1 MKAINKTVLAI
12 ACCTALAACS
22 SEKKSESPE
31 QAVKVEVYSPTQSSS
46 EGIYL
51 SGELTAKQT
60 ASISTRMMGYIRKI
74 YVKPGDRVS
83 AGQLLVSISSD
94 EVSAK
99 KAQVQAMIAEAEAA
113 AKNAQKDYERYKA
126 LRSQNSVSDK
136 ELENVALQ
144 NTSMQAKVQVA
155 KQQLREVNATL
166 AYSNITAPFSGTVTQ
181 KMMDEGS
188 MANPGMPILTV
199 EQNGELQVVAAVP
212 ENYIQYVKVG
222 DNVKVDL
229 KSVDASFDG
238 KITELSPSAS
248 NSGGQY
254 ALKIAIPAKEKGNLK
269 AGMYANILIPNK
281 LAKGETGKL
290 MLETSSIVYREQLTG
305 VYVVDSQNQA
315 ILRWVR
321 LGKTS
326 GNLVEALSGVE
337 SNDKIVFKAG
347 GKLYNGKKVTITQ

>member
-1 MKAINKTVLAI
+1 
-12 ACCTALAACS
+12 
-22 SEKKSESPE
+22 
-31 QAVKVEVYSPTQSSS
+31 
-46 EGIYL
+46 
-51 SGELTAKQT
+51 
-60 ASISTRMMGYIRKI
+60 
-74 YVKPGDRVS
+74 
-83 AGQLLVSISSD
+83 LLVSISSD
-94 EVSAK
+94 EVNAK

-113 AKNAQKDYERYKA
+113 AKNAQKDFERYKV

-136 ELENVALQ
+136 ELENIALQ

-155 KQQLREVNATL
+155 KQQLREVNANL
-166 AYSNITAPFSGTVTQ
+166 SYSNITAPFSGTVTQ

-254 ALKIAIPAKEKGNLK
+254 AMKIAIPTKDKGNLK
-269 AGMYANILIPNK
+269 PGMYANILIPNK
-281 LAKGETGKL
+281 LANDTGNKV
-290 MLETSSIVYREQLTG
+290 MLENSSIVYREQLTG
-305 VYVVDSQNQA
+305 VYVVDGENQA

-321 LGKTS
+321 IGKSS
-326 GNLVEALSGVE
+326 GNQVEALSGIE
-337 SNDKIVFKAG
+337 PNDKIVLKAD
-347 GKLYNGKKVTITQ
+347 GKLYNGIKVTISK

>member
-1 MKAINKTVLAI
+1 MKALNKMVLGI
-12 ACCTALAACS
+12 ICCTAFAACS
-22 SEKKSESPE
+22 SEKKSENTE
-31 QAVKVEVYSPTQSSS
+31 QAVKVEVYSPAQSSAD
-46 EGIYL
+46 GIYL
-51 SGELTAKQT
+51 SGEITAKQT

-74 YVKPGDRVS
+74 YVKPGDRV
-83 AGQLLVSISSD
+83 AARQPLVAISSD
-94 EVSAK
+94 EVNAK
-99 KAQVQAMIAEAEAA
+99 KAQVQAIIVEAEAA
-113 AKNAQKDYERYKA
+113 AKNAQKDYERYKV

-144 NTSMQAKVQVA
+144 NTSMQAKVQMA
-155 KQQLREVNATL
+155 KQQLREVNAML
-166 AYSNITAPFSGTVTQ
+166 SYSNITAPFSGTVTQ

-188 MANPGMPILTV
+188 MANPGMPILTI
-199 EQNGELQVVAAVP
+199 EQNGELQVVASVP
-212 ENYIQYVKVG
+212 ENYIQYVKIG

-254 ALKIAIPAKEKGNLK
+254 AMKIAIPAEKKANIR

-281 LAKGETGKL
+281 LAKDVNGKV

-305 VYVVDSQNQA
+305 VYVVDGQNQA
-315 ILRWVR
+315 ILHWIR

-326 GNLVEALSGVE
+326 DNLVEALSGIE
-337 SNDKIVFKAG
+337 PNDKIISKAD
-347 GKLYNGKKVTITQ
+347 GKLYNGRKVAITN